1 MGDCQ
6 LSNPA
11 PGSVPRTVHGS
22 IHGSVG
28 AARGRWG
35 DLGPRAA
42 SGAVLVAAAV
52 VTTWVGGALF
62 VLTWLAAAIAVNWE
76 WQALTGGSHRRSRI
90 VTGTV
95 AMIALAIVT
104 ARPASTMPAFMSG
117 DDTVLIASMLGMAC
131 GLSALLA
138 GGGGRVWAAGGVL
151 YAGLLF
157 LAVVA
162 LRFSTPFGARAIVW
176 LFATVWSTDIF
187 AYLGGRLIGGPKLWP
202 RVSPS
207 KTWAG
212 TVTGVAVGTL
222 AGSLVATGGLASSPT
237 AIAVLT
243 FVAALLSQVGDAFE
257 SSVKRR
263 FGVKDSGCLIPG
275 HGGVMDRLDGFI
287 AAAVFALMV
296 GLARHMPSTV
306 GGLFP

>member
-1 MGDCQ
+1 M
-6 LSNPA
+6 
-11 PGSVPRTVHGS
+11 
-22 IHGSVG
+22 
-28 AARGRWG
+28 
-35 DLGPRAA
+35 
-42 SGAVLVAAAV
+42 
-52 VTTWVGGALF
+52 TTWIGGALF

-76 WQALTGGSHRRSRI
+76 WQALIGGWRRRSRI

-95 AMIALAIVT
+95 AMTALAIVA
-104 ARPASTMPAFMSG
+104 ARPASAMPASVSAG
-117 DDTVLIASMLGMAC
+117 DAILVASVLGLAC

-138 GGGGRVWAAGGVL
+138 GEGGRMWAAGGVL

-187 AYLGGRLIGGPKLWP
+187 AYFGGRLIGGPKLWP

-207 KTWAG
+207 KTWSG

-222 AGSLVATGGLASSPT
+222 AGSLVAMRGLASSPAAT
-237 AIAVLT
+237 VVLTLVAAVL
-243 FVAALLSQVGDAFE
+243 SQGGDAFE
-257 SSVKRR
+257 SGVKRR
-263 FGVKDSGCLIPG
+263 FGVKDSSRLIPG

-287 AAAVFALMV
+287 AAAVFAFV
-296 GLARHMPSTV
+296 VDLARHMPPTV